1 MKYRRLGRSGL
12 KVSEISLGSW
22 LTYGG
27 YVERENAVN
36 SIKTAYDLGINFFDT
51 ANVYEKGAA
60 EELVGKALKAYPRES
75 YVLATKAFWPMGE
88 GPNDRGLRA
97 SIYGAGEC
105 QPEVNSIKTAYDL
118 GINFFDTANV
128 YEKGAAEELVGKALK
143 AYPRESY
150 VLATKAFWPMGEGP
164 NDRGLSR
171 KHITE
176 QANAS
181 LKRLGHDYVD
191 IFYCHR
197 HDPETPLEETLRAID
212 DLVRQGKV
220 LYVGVSEWQAS
231 QIAEAIGVADR
242 YLLDRIVVN
251 QPIYNMFE
259 RYIEKEVMPLSERV
273 GIGQVVFSPLAQGLL
288 TGKYTSASDIPQ
300 DSRAAKLD
308 WMRKG
313 ITEEKIAKV
322 QQLEGVA
329 KELGISVGNLAL
341 AWILRKDNVASALVG
356 ASRPEQVTEN
366 AKASGIVLSED
377 VQERIEDIL
386 K

>member
-1 MKYRRLGRSGL
+1 MKYRKLGGTGL

-36 SIKTAYDLGINFFDT
+36 AIKTAYDLGINFFDT
-51 ANVYEKGAA
+51 ANVYERGAA
-60 EELVGKALKAYPRES
+60 EELVGEALKAYPRES
-75 YVLATKAFWPMGE
+75 YVLATKVFGQMG
-88 GPNDRGLRA
+88 D
-97 SIYGAGEC
+97 
-105 QPEVNSIKTAYDL
+105 
-118 GINFFDTANV
+118 
-128 YEKGAAEELVGKALK
+128 
-143 AYPRESY
+143 
-150 VLATKAFWPMGEGP
+150 GP

-171 KHITE
+171 KHIFE

-191 IFYCHR
+191 IYYCHR
-197 HDPETPLEETLRAID
+197 YDTETPLEETLRALD
-212 DLVRQGKV
+212 DLVRQGKA

-231 QIAEAIGVADR
+231 QMAEALGVADR

-259 RYIEKEVMPLSERV
+259 RYIEKEVIPLGERS

-288 TGKYTSASDIPQ
+288 TGKYTSASDIPEG
-300 DSRAAKLD
+300 SRAAKLD

-322 QQLEGVA
+322 RKLEVIAG
-329 KELGISVGNLAL
+329 ELNITVGNLAL
-341 AWILRKDNVASALVG
+341 AWILRKSNVASALVG
-356 ASRPEQVTEN
+356 ASSPEQVTEN
-366 AKASGIVLSED
+366 AKASGIELGED
-377 VQERIEDIL
+377 VLNRIEEIL

>member
-1 MKYRRLGRSGL
+1 MKYRRLGRTGL
-12 KVSEISLGSW
+12 KVSEVSLGSW

-36 SIKTAYDLGINFFDT
+36 AIKTAYDLGINFFDT

-60 EELVGKALKAYPRES
+60 EVLVGETLKAYPRES
-75 YVLATKAFWPMGE
+75 YVLATKAFWPMG
-88 GPNDRGLRA
+88 D
-97 SIYGAGEC
+97 
-105 QPEVNSIKTAYDL
+105 
-118 GINFFDTANV
+118 
-128 YEKGAAEELVGKALK
+128 
-143 AYPRESY
+143 
-150 VLATKAFWPMGEGP
+150 GP

-171 KHITE
+171 KHIME
-176 QANAS
+176 QAHAS
-181 LKRLGHDYVD
+181 LKRLGHEYVD

-197 HDPETPLEETLRAID
+197 HDPETPLDETLRAID

-231 QIAEAIGVADR
+231 QIAEALTVADR

-259 RYIEKEVMPLSERV
+259 RYIEKEIIPLSERS

-288 TGKYTSASDIPQ
+288 TGKYTSASDIPA
-300 DSRAAKLD
+300 DSRAAKLE

-322 QQLEGVA
+322 RELEKIA
-329 KELGISVGNLAL
+329 AELEVSVGNLAL
-341 AWILRKDNVASALVG
+341 AWILRQPNVASALVG

-366 AKASGIVLSED
+366 AKASGIELSEE
-377 VQERIEDIL
+377 VQTRVEEIL

>member
-1 MKYRRLGRSGL
+1 M
-12 KVSEISLGSW
+12 
-22 LTYGG
+22 
-27 YVERENAVN
+27 
-36 SIKTAYDLGINFFDT
+36 
-51 ANVYEKGAA
+51 
-60 EELVGKALKAYPRES
+60 
-75 YVLATKAFWPMGE
+75 
-88 GPNDRGLRA
+88 
-97 SIYGAGEC
+97 
-105 QPEVNSIKTAYDL
+105 
-118 GINFFDTANV
+118 
-128 YEKGAAEELVGKALK
+128 GKALK

-171 KHITE
+171 KHIVE

-197 HDPETPLEETLRAID
+197 HDPETPLHETLRAID
-212 DLVRQGKV
+212 DLIRQGKV
-220 LYVGVSEWQAS
+220 LYAGVSEWQAS
-231 QIAEAIGVADR
+231 QIAEALGVADR

-251 QPIYNMFE
+251 QPVYNMFD
-259 RYIEKEVMPLSERV
+259 RYIEKEVIPLCERS

-288 TGKYTSASDIPQ
+288 TGKYTSATDIPQ
-300 DSRAAKLD
+300 DSRAAKLE

-322 QQLEGVA
+322 RQLETVA
-329 KELGISVGNLAL
+329 AELGITVGNLAL
-341 AWILRKDNVASALVG
+341 AWILSHENVASALVG

-366 AKASGIVLSED
+366 AKASGIELSED
-377 VQERIEDIL
+377 VLSRIEEIL

>member
-27 YVERENAVN
+27 YVERENA
-36 SIKTAYDLGINFFDT
+36 
-51 ANVYEKGAA
+51 
-60 EELVGKALKAYPRES
+60 
-75 YVLATKAFWPMGE
+75 
-88 GPNDRGLRA
+88 
-97 SIYGAGEC
+97 
-105 QPEVNSIKTAYDL
+105 VNSIKTAYDL

>member
-1 MKYRRLGRSGL
+1 MKYRRLGRTGL

-36 SIKTAYDLGINFFDT
+36 AIKTAYDLGINFFDT

-60 EELVGKALKAYPRES
+60 EVLVGETLKAYPRES
-75 YVLATKAFWPMGE
+75 YVLATKAFWPMG
-88 GPNDRGLRA
+88 D
-97 SIYGAGEC
+97 
-105 QPEVNSIKTAYDL
+105 
-118 GINFFDTANV
+118 
-128 YEKGAAEELVGKALK
+128 
-143 AYPRESY
+143 
-150 VLATKAFWPMGEGP
+150 GP

-171 KHITE
+171 KHIME
-176 QANAS
+176 QAHAS
-181 LKRLGHDYVD
+181 LKRLNHDYVD

-197 HDPETPLEETLRAID
+197 HDPETPLDETLRAID

-231 QIAEAIGVADR
+231 QIAEALTVADR

-259 RYIEKEVMPLSERV
+259 RYIEKEIIPLSERS

-288 TGKYTSASDIPQ
+288 TGKYTSASDIPE
-300 DSRAAKLD
+300 DSRAAKLE

-322 QQLEGVA
+322 RELEKIA
-329 KELGISVGNLAL
+329 AELDVSVGNLAL
-341 AWILRKDNVASALVG
+341 AWILRQPNVASALVG

-366 AKASGIVLSED
+366 AKASGIELSEE
-377 VQERIEDIL
+377 VQARIEEIL